1 MYSLCI
7 NVWVVLSSQQD
18 KVKNHAHHNIYNMV
32 LQFIKCFW
40 KPHLA
45 FPYSPPSSGTIST
58 IPYFSA
64 PSHSC
69 SLLFFPGNPRQKLW
83 WGFFFFR
90 RSICKIGIFA
100 SELAEV
106 GQAGGKWAQVPAQ
119 PTSVTTAP
127 LRTGMGLSVIPA
139 ARYLSALHSTH
150 TRKWKGCFSCS
161 HRVWTLLSRGCE
173 TPQCF
178 VLLTVGFWPVSNA
191 SPKKTPTQ
199 TSYTIQI
206 VGWEMPVPQLWINQ
220 M

>member
-1 MYSLCI
+1 MYGWCYPPNKIKWRTMHTIIFITWFYNLLSASENLI
-7 NVWVVLSSQQD
+7 WPFPTHLPLLGLFLPFHISRHLPTAVLFSSFR
-18 KVKNHAHHNIYNMV
+18 VTHGKNYGGV
-32 LQFIKCFW
+32 
-40 KPHLA
+40 
-45 FPYSPPSSGTIST
+45 
-58 IPYFSA
+58 
-64 PSHSC
+64 
-69 SLLFFPGNPRQKLW
+69 
-83 WGFFFFR
+83 FFFR

-106 GQAGGKWAQVPAQ
+106 GQAGGTTLCSGSWAQVPTQ

-127 LRTGMGLSVIPA
+127 LHTGMGLSVIPA